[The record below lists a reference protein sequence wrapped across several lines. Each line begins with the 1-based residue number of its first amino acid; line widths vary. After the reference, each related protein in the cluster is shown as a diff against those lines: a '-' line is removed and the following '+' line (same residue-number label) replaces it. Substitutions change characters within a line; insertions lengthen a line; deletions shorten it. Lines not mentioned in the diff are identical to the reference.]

1 MRSES
6 VSLSNRAGLTLQG
19 SIDWPATP
27 HRAVAL
33 FAHCFTCTS
42 NLRATR
48 HLSEAL
54 TRRGIAVMRFDFT
67 GLGNSEG
74 EFSDTTFASNVTDL
88 IDAAAWLAERELAPD
103 ILVGH
108 SLGGT
113 ATLLAASEI
122 DSAVAVATIGSPA
135 DAAHV
140 SHLFSDRQEDIRRE
154 GKAQVMLAGRPFV
167 IGQALVD
174 DLQQHPLRDS
184 MHRLRKALLIMHAPL
199 DATVEVSNAQ
209 TLFEQALH
217 PKSFVSLDRA
227 DHLLSD
233 PRDSRYAGEV
243 LGAWAARFLPEAD
256 IDADNDAIEATTYG
270 DSFTTGITSGPH
282 ALVADEPA
290 SVGGRDEGPSPVQLL
305 SAALASC
312 TSMTLQMYAKHK
324 GLKVD
329 RVHVSVTAASS
340 RDQGTTR
347 TTFHRDIS
355 IDGNVDAATK
365 QRMLEIADRC
375 PVHRSLHGDV
385 TVTNTLIE

>member
-6 VSLSNRAGLTLQG
+6 VSFSNREGLTLQG

-67 GLGNSEG
+67 GLGRSEG
-74 EFSDTTFASNVTDL
+74 EFSETTFTSNVTDL
-88 IDAAAWLAERELAPD
+88 VDAANWLAERQLAPA

-140 SHLFSDRQEDIRRE
+140 THLFSDQQDDIKRD
-154 GKAQVMLAGRPFV
+154 GKAEVMLAGRPFV
-167 IGQALVD
+167 IGRALVD
-174 DLQQHPLRDS
+174 DLQQHPLHDS
-184 MHRLRKALLIMHAPL
+184 LHRLRKALLIMHAPM

-217 PKSFVSLDRA
+217 PKSFVSLDSA

-233 PRDSRYAGEV
+233 PRDSQYAGEV
-243 LGAWAARFLPEAD
+243 LGAWAARFLPEVATD
-256 IDADNDAIEATTYG
+256 DDDAITATTYG
-270 DSFTTGITSGPH
+270 DSFTTGITSGTH
-282 ALVADEPA
+282 TLIADEPA
-290 SVGGRDEGPSPVQLL
+290 SVGGRDEGPTPVQML
-305 SAALASC
+305 SVALASC
-312 TSMTLQMYAKHK
+312 TSMTLQMYARHK
-324 GLKVD
+324 KLKVD
-329 RVHVSVTAASS
+329 RVHVAITSASS
-340 RDQGTTR
+340 RGADGTR
-347 TTFHRDIS
+347 TTFHRDIT
-355 IDGNVDAATK
+355 IDGDIDQATK
-365 QRMLEIADRC
+365 QRMMEIADRC
-375 PVHRSLHGDV
+375 PVHRIIHGDV
-385 TVTNTLIE
+385 SVTSSLIE